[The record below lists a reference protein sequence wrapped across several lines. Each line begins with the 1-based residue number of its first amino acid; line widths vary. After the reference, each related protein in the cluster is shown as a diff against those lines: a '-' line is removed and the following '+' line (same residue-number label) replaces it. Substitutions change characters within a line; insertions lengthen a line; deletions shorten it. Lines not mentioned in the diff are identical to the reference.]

1 MGQLH
6 VAAAWYGGANEV
18 LPAVIVVEG
27 SSGSAKRFLRLVNF
41 LGFDRP
47 FSFFFY
53 YAGAN
58 YDIIRFSIFSYY

>member
-1 MGQLH
+1 M
-6 VAAAWYGGANEV
+6 AAAWYGGANEV

-47 FSFFFY
+47 FSFFF
-53 YAGAN
+53 
-58 YDIIRFSIFSYY
+58 IITRELIMT